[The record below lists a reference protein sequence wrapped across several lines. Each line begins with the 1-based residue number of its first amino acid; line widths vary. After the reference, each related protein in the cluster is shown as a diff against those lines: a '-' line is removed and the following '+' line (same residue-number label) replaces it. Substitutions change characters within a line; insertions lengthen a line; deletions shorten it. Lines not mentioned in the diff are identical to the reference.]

1 VAAGAVAAAEKG
13 VAGRRY
19 ILGGEPLSYVEA
31 FRLFAEITGG
41 RRPWFK
47 VGPYIISIGGVAGDF
62 WTWLSG
68 KELDL
73 NTAVTRIS
81 SLPHHF
87 SSARA
92 KAELGYKTR
101 PVRESAEAA
110 WEWFKKMGYV
120 K

>member
-1 VAAGAVAAAEKG
+1 M
-13 VAGRRY
+13 
-19 ILGGEPLSYVEA
+19 SYVEA

-47 VGPYIISIGGVAGDF
+47 VGPHIIRIGGVAGDF
-62 WTWLSG
+62 WTWLTG

-92 KAELGYKTR
+92 KAELGYQNR
-101 PVRESAEAA
+101 PVRESAETA
-110 WEWFKKMGYV
+110 WAWFKQMGYA
-120 K
+120 